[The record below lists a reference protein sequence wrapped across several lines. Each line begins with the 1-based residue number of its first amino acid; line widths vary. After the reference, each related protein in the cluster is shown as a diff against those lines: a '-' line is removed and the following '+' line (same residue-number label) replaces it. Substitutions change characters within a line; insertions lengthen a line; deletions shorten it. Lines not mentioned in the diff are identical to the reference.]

1 VLPRGQRF
9 AAVVMSHQIS
19 RDRDYLYALLRSDVT
34 YLGVL
39 GPRARTERMLTE
51 LIAREGSLPEIDERF
66 FSPVGMD
73 IGGEGPDAIALAII
87 AQVSAVANGKAGG
100 HLRDRR
106 GPLHA
111 STSPAV
117 AEIGI

>member
-1 VLPRGQRF
+1 
-9 AAVVMSHQIS
+9 
-19 RDRDYLYALLRSDVT
+19 
-34 YLGVL
+34 
-39 GPRARTERMLTE
+39 MLSE
-51 LIAREGSLPEIDERF
+51 LIAREGSLPGIDERL

-111 STSPAV
+111 STSPAMAASSV
-117 AEIGI
+117 